1 MGVRRPSD
9 GRQPGVKHPTAFE
22 ESMLE
27 FRALGTTD
35 LRDLPTNQGFDG
47 LIARPKLLALFAYLL
62 LDARQEFR
70 PRDELVGV
78 FWPDLGQQQ
87 ARHALRQALYELRV
101 LLGEAV
107 VVSHGD
113 QLGIDRELVKCDV
126 HSFESAIGAEDFG
139 AALGIYSGDLL
150 PGLYVPGCPDFED
163 WLQSYRRRLRALAV
177 LAVEERVVELML
189 DGDFSGAVVHL
200 QRGLT
205 WEPYAENLL
214 RHLLHCR
221 LRLGDRSTAIREY
234 ETFRSRLFSDLAV
247 NPSEETEALIEAVR
261 GAGSSVPSGQPRPS
275 GGLSDSHSEAESP
288 RGVREPGRS
297 LPQRRVATGSALVA
311 LLAIGGILVNRDR
324 AADSLAL
331 DLESDRVL
339 VMPFINH
346 TGDPEL
352 DPLGPAAADWIVRG
366 LDETDLVRAV
376 LTMGEEQRKN
386 NEAGN
391 LTDAVRSL
399 AERNRAALAVV
410 GSYQRQGDSLVF
422 ETQIIDTTTGELLRE
437 IPRIKTPTE
446 NPLSKMDELRR
457 RTTGSVATV
466 TDPRLR
472 SWAGRASQ
480 PPSYAAY
487 LLYDQ
492 GLEALLGARSAPF
505 SLASGAPRSGL
516 RVREAAGYFYRAGTL
531 DSGFNMALLW
541 AAQAHFYGGDRVRS
555 DSLSQALNEKRD
567 QLTQFERA
575 LLDGLL
581 ARIRG
586 DLSAA
591 YRAYSRAVAMA
602 PGSVWT
608 YDLAQVAYVLN
619 RPGEAS
625 RLLSAVSPDLEL
637 MTQREMYWILL
648 TKARH
653 RSGDH
658 EQELGDARRGR
669 RVLPGSAR
677 LRRAELRA
685 LGALGRVGDL
695 SPRDHNE
702 AFALVEELLRHGHEA
717 AADAM
722 IGDFLTRYDP
732 AQDSLH
738 LNNAAYWLERAGRP
752 DESRAILE
760 QLVGR
765 DPENWWAW
773 RRLAEIAAKR
783 GDRQKALEIALS
795 LQERQASAGARG
807 RMTYY
812 RAIIAAHLGEN
823 ERATQ
828 LIRQAWDQGW
838 AFDRLYLHSTPYLP
852 RSLRDYPAFQELMRP
867 EG

>member
-1 MGVRRPSD
+1 MVSRRSCRHLSGTRRLSTDPRQWASD
-9 GRQPGVKHPTAFE
+9 GRQTGVKRPTASE

-35 LRDLPTNQGFDG
+35 LRDLPTNHGFDG

-70 PRDELVGV
+70 SRDELVGV
-78 FWPDLGQQQ
+78 FWPDHGQQQ
-87 ARHALRQALYELRV
+87 ARHTLRQALYELRV

-113 QLGIDRELVKCDV
+113 QLGIDRELVRCDV
-126 HSFESAIGAEDFG
+126 HSFESAIGAEDYG
-139 AALGIYSGDLL
+139 AALDLYSGDLL
-150 PGLYVPGCPDFED
+150 PGLYVPGCADFED
-163 WLQSYRRRLRALAV
+163 WLESYRRRLRALAV

-189 DGDFSGAVVHL
+189 DGDFSGAVAHL
-200 QRGLT
+200 QRGLA

-234 ETFRSRLFSDLAV
+234 ETFRSRLFSDLAL
-247 NPSEETEALIEAVR
+247 NPSEETEALIETVR
-261 GAGSSVPSGQPRPS
+261 EAGSSVPSGQPRPL
-275 GGLSDSHSEAESP
+275 GGLSDPHSEAESP
-288 RGVREPGRS
+288 RGVRESGRS

-311 LLAIGGILVNRDR
+311 LLAIVGILVNRDR
-324 AADSLAL
+324 VADSPAL

-410 GSYQRQGDSLVF
+410 GSYQRQGDSLAF
-422 ETQIIDTTTGELLRE
+422 ETQVIDTTTGELLRE

-492 GLEALLGARSAPF
+492 GLEALLGARTAPF
-505 SLASGAPRSGL
+505 SLASGAPGSRV

-541 AAQAHFYGGDRVRS
+541 AAQAHYYGGDRVRS
-555 DSLSQALNEKRD
+555 DSLSQALNEKPS
-567 QLTQFERA
+567 LS
-575 LLDGLL
+575 GLC
-581 ARIRG
+581 
-586 DLSAA
+586 
-591 YRAYSRAVAMA
+591 
-602 PGSVWT
+602 WT
-608 YDLAQVAYVLN
+608 GCS
-619 RPGEAS
+619 PAS
-625 RLLSAVSPDLEL
+625 
-637 MTQREMYWILL
+637 
-648 TKARH
+648 
-653 RSGDH
+653 
-658 EQELGDARRGR
+658 
-669 RVLPGSAR
+669 
-677 LRRAELRA
+677 
-685 LGALGRVGDL
+685 
-695 SPRDHNE
+695 
-702 AFALVEELLRHGHEA
+702 
-717 AADAM
+717 
-722 IGDFLTRYDP
+722 
-732 AQDSLH
+732 
-738 LNNAAYWLERAGRP
+738 
-752 DESRAILE
+752 
-760 QLVGR
+760 
-765 DPENWWAW
+765 
-773 RRLAEIAAKR
+773 AEISRRRTGRTR
-783 GDRQKALEIALS
+783 GPWRWPLEACGTTIWRKS
-795 LQERQASAGARG
+795 R
-807 RMTYY
+807 TC
-812 RAIIAAHLGEN
+812 
-823 ERATQ
+823 
-828 LIRQAWDQGW
+828 
-838 AFDRLYLHSTPYLP
+838 
-852 RSLRDYPAFQELMRP
+852 
-867 EG
+867 